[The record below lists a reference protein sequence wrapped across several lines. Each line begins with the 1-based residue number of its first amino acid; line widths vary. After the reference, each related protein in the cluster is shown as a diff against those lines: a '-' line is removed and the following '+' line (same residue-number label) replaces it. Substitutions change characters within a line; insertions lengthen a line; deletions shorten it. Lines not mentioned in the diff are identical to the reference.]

1 MKRNDGQLDQLQ
13 RALAYQFKDIALLS
27 QALTHRSKG
36 STNNE
41 RLEFLGDSILGFVAA
56 DLLYSQFQ
64 QSPEGHLSRFRA
76 SLVKKETLAELA
88 REFSL
93 GDYLRLGSGELKS
106 GGFRRDSILADGMEA
121 IFGAMYLD
129 GGLVEAR
136 KLIERCLSSR
146 LEKLSVES
154 DLKDPKT
161 RLQEYL
167 QARRLTLPEYTVTET
182 HGDAHEQEFEVQCT
196 VEGLKQP
203 VKGEGSSRRKAEQ
216 AAAELALGLLLK
228 AVVKN

>member
-1 MKRNDGQLDQLQ
+1 MKRNNEQLNRLQ
-13 RALAYQFKDIALLS
+13 QTLAYQFSDSKLLV

-36 STNNE
+36 SANNE
-41 RLEFLGDSILGFVAA
+41 RLEFLGDAILGFISA
-56 DLLYSQFQ
+56 DLLYAQFSQA
-64 QSPEGHLSRFRA
+64 PEGHLSRFRA

-93 GDYLRLGSGELKS
+93 GEYLRLGSGELKS

-129 GGLVEAR
+129 GGMDPVRA
-136 KLIERCLSSR
+136 LIERCLSAR
-146 LEKLSVES
+146 LEKLSAES

-167 QARRLTLPEYTVTET
+167 QARRLDLPEYTVTET
-182 HGDAHEQEFEVQCT
+182 HGEAHEQEFR
-196 VEGLKQP
+196 VECRVAGLEKA
-203 VKGEGSSRRKAEQ
+203 VMGIGGSRRKAEQ
-216 AAAELALGLLLK
+216 TAAQQALGLLLN
-228 AVVKN
+228 AT

>member
-1 MKRNDGQLDQLQ
+1 VKKNDEQLGQLQQ
-13 RALAYQFKDIALLS
+13 ALAYQFKDINLLS

-41 RLEFLGDSILGFVAA
+41 RLEFLGDAILGFIAA

-76 SLVKKETLAELA
+76 SLVKKETLAALA

-106 GGFRRDSILADGMEA
+106 GGFRRDSILADAMEA

-129 GGLVEAR
+129 GGLKNVR

-146 LEKLSVES
+146 LDKLSAES
-154 DLKDPKT
+154 DMKDPKT

-167 QARRLTLPEYTVTET
+167 QARRLELPDYTVTET
-182 HGDAHEQEFEVQCT
+182 LGDDHEQEFEVQCK
-196 VEGLKQP
+196 VAGLSQP
-203 VKGEGSSRRKAEQ
+203 IKGVGSSRRKAEQ
-216 AAAELALGLLLK
+216 AAARQALESLLEK
-228 AVVKN
+228 

>member
-1 MKRNDGQLDQLQ
+1 MNKNDEKLDKLQ
-13 RALAYQFKDIALLS
+13 QTLAYQFNDSALLN

-36 STNNE
+36 ATNNE
-41 RLEFLGDSILGFVAA
+41 RLEFLGDAILGFIAA
-56 DLLYSQFQ
+56 DLLYAQFQ

-76 SLVKKETLAELA
+76 SLVKKETLAALA

-129 GGLVEAR
+129 GGMVPVR
-136 KLIERCLSSR
+136 TLIERCLSSR
-146 LEKLSVES
+146 LKNLSAEA

-167 QARRLTLPEYTVTET
+167 QARRLDLPEYTVTET
-182 HGDAHEQEFEVQCT
+182 QGDAHEQEFM
-196 VEGLKQP
+196 VECSVTGLAQP
-203 VKGEGSSRRKAEQ
+203 VSGVGSSRRKAEQ
-216 AAAELALGLLLK
+216 TAAQQALDHLLK
-228 AVVKN
+228 NAG

>member
-1 MKRNDGQLDQLQ
+1 VKKDDAQLEQLQ
-13 RALAYQFKDIALLS
+13 RTLAYQFKNVSLLS

-93 GDYLRLGSGELKS
+93 GEYLRLGSGELKS
-106 GGFRRDSILADGMEA
+106 GGFRRASILADAMEA

-129 GGLVEAR
+129 GGLDHVR
-136 KLIERCLSSR
+136 RLIERCLTTR
-146 LEKLSVES
+146 LEKLSAEM

-167 QARRLTLPEYTVTET
+167 QARRLELPEYTVTET

-196 VEGLKQP
+196 VAGLKKP
-203 VKGEGSSRRKAEQ
+203 VKGEGPSRRKAEQ
-216 AAAELALGLLLK
+216 AAAQLALDLLLK
-228 AVVKN
+228 NS

>member
-1 MKRNDGQLDQLQ
+1 MKKDDSQLDQLQ
-13 RALAYQFKDIALLS
+13 RALAYQFKDVSLLT

-106 GGFRRDSILADGMEA
+106 GGFRRASILADAMEA

-129 GGLVEAR
+129 GGLDVVR
-136 KLIERCLSSR
+136 KLIERCLSTR
-146 LEKLSVES
+146 LESLSAEA

-167 QARRLTLPEYTVTET
+167 QARRLELPEYTVTET
-182 HGDAHEQEFEVQCT
+182 HGEAHEQEFEVQCT
-196 VEGLKQP
+196 VVGLKKP

-216 AAAELALGLLLK
+216 AAAESALEYLLK
-228 AVVKN
+228 NS